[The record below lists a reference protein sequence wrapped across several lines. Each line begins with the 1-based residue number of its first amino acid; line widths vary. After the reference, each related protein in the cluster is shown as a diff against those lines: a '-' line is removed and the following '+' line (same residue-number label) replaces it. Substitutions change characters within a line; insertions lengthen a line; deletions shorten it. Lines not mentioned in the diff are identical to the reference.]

1 MARNK
6 KPLMRAIRVIREIR
20 GSFYFSHPLPWNLWN
35 DQVEE
40 LHRIS
45 GCGDRR
51 GFRRAEID
59 PHTFGHIVKLVRI
72 DECGVWH
79 KTLLCLNP
87 HAAVHPVPSQVVR
100 CSVEDCGF
108 ESVWRLKF
116 EIEQACF
123 RGAKAMLGLGRNE
136 NQASGFDR
144 ASAFRRLD
152 GALSFDDEIEV
163 LAVLVE
169 VER

>member
-1 MARNK
+1 MHVFGAHQFF
-6 KPLMRAIRVIREIR
+6 IQD
-20 GSFYFSHPLPWNLWN
+20 FSEFTLGRLLP
-35 DQVEE
+35 
-40 LHRIS
+40 
-45 GCGDRR
+45 G
-51 GFRRAEID
+51 
-59 PHTFGHIVKLVRI
+59 KLVRI

-123 RGAKAMLGLGRNE
+123 RGAKAMLGRSE
-136 NQASGFDR
+136 EP
-144 ASAFRRLD
+144 RLN
-152 GALSFDDEIEV
+152 SSHTV
-163 LAVLVE
+163 
-169 VER
+169 